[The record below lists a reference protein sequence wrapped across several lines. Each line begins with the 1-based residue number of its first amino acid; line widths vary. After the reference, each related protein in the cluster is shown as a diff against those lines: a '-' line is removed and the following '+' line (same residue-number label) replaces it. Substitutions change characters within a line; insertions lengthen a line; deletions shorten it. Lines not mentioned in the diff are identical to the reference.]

1 MQAVDRRYS
10 SGPDNRELIGL
21 ALASIACVAVLTVS
35 VAESRG
41 HVVSGLA
48 PQVLLF
54 IAILAGAVAVAFG
67 AALLTARHALAA
79 ARSARREAEALREGL
94 VLAESIVKSEP
105 QVVVVWEPGQELKVA
120 TNTIEGIAG
129 LPTGQ
134 ADLLRFGSWLEPA
147 SADALKSGLDGLFR
161 DGRPFAVLLKTK
173 AGADLEADGRATGAR
188 AMLRLRDVAA
198 YKRDLVQLSDQ
209 HRRLTGDLAASR
221 DMLDA
226 LPMPVWTSAR
236 DGRIAWANRCYVRA
250 VEARDLAEV
259 CERQIELLE
268 LRERKAMAAALA
280 KGQAFAKR
288 IQLVVHGERVAHDV
302 SVVAVGGLTHAVAVD
317 VSQVEK
323 AKSELSRQLAT
334 YDRTLDRV
342 RTAAAV
348 FDHEHRLTF
357 FNEGFARLWQ
367 LDASW
372 LEGKPTDSEILDRL
386 HGLTRLPGMADYRAW
401 KSGVLACFA
410 NGQGYDDW
418 WQLPDGRLLHVIG
431 EQRHDGGVA
440 FLYDDA
446 TERMALESRY
456 NALIDVQRETL
467 DSMKQA
473 VAVFGA
479 DGKLK
484 LFNSAFGIIWPVS
497 LELLT
502 ATPHITQ
509 VIAEARKIHDD
520 PRAWARLA
528 RVVTAVSDEREA
540 VSGQMVRADQ
550 SVIDYATTP
559 LPDGGNLI
567 TFIDVTASKRYERA
581 LEERNEAL
589 VAADRLKNQVI
600 GNVSYELRTP
610 LTTIIGFTD
619 MLSNPLVGA
628 LVPRQQEY
636 LSYISSSSAQLLAI
650 IDDILDLANI
660 DAGMLQ
666 LKLAPVSAKA
676 IIDGAILGVRERAM
690 QARLTID
697 ISCDEDDIEF
707 IADEARVRQVIYNL
721 LSNAVGFSRTQGT
734 VRIALWREQGMV
746 AFAVEDHGVGIPK
759 EEQRRVFERF
769 ERNSHGSNH
778 RGAGLGLSIVKS
790 LVDLHHGDMKL
801 ESEPERG
808 TRVTVRFPEQP
819 VAQAPDDPARAK
831 PAEPV
836 LPAA

>member
-1 MQAVDRRYS
+1 MQAVERRHS
-10 SGPDNRELIGL
+10 SGHDSRELIAL
-21 ALASIACVAVLTVS
+21 ALASIACVTVLTVS
-35 VAESRG
+35 VAESRAQI
-41 HVVSGLA
+41 VTGLD
-48 PQVLLF
+48 PQLLLF
-54 IAILAGAVAVAFG
+54 VAILIGAVAVAFG
-67 AALLTARHALAA
+67 AAVLTTRRALAA
-79 ARSARREAEALREGL
+79 MSKARQETETLRQGL

-105 QVVVVWEPGQELKVA
+105 QVVVFWEPGQPLKVA
-120 TNTIEGIAG
+120 TNTLAGVAG
-129 LPTGQ
+129 LPAGH
-134 ADLLRFGSWLEPA
+134 AELLRFGGWLEPA
-147 SADALKSGLDGLFR
+147 SADALKLALDGLFE
-161 DGRPFAVLLKTK
+161 DGRPFTLLLKTV
-173 AGADLEADGRATGAR
+173 AGADLEADGRATGSR
-188 AMLRLRDVAA
+188 AMLRLREVAA
-198 YKRDLVQLSDQ
+198 YKRDLVRIHDQSKQLS
-209 HRRLTGDLAASR
+209 TDLAASR
-221 DMLDA
+221 GLLDA
-226 LPMPVWTSAR
+226 MPMPVWTCTPAGS
-236 DGRIAWANRCYVRA
+236 IVWANQAYVRA

-268 LRERKAMAAALA
+268 LRERKAVTAALA

-302 SVVAVGGLTHAVAVD
+302 SVVAIGGMTHAIAVD
-317 VSQVEK
+317 VSQLEK
-323 AKSELSRQLAT
+323 VKGELNRQLST

-367 LDASW
+367 LDAAW
-372 LEGKPTDSEILDRL
+372 LEGKPSDSEILDRL
-386 HGLTRLPGMADYRAW
+386 HGLDRLPAMADYRAW

-446 TERMALESRY
+446 TERLALESRY

-484 LFNSAFGIIWPVS
+484 LFNSAFCAIWPIARDV
-497 LELLT
+497 LT
-502 ATPHITQ
+502 AGPHITD
-509 VIAEARKIHDD
+509 VIAEAKKIHDE

-550 SVIDYATTP
+550 TVIDYATTP

-610 LTTIIGFTD
+610 LTTIIGFSD
-619 MLSNPLVGA
+619 MLANPLVGP

-636 LSYISSSSAQLLAI
+636 LSYISSSSSQLLAI

-676 IIDGAILGVRERAM
+676 IVDGAILGVRERAM

-697 ISCDEDDIEF
+697 IATDEDDIEF

-721 LSNAVGFSRTQGT
+721 LSNAVGFSRAEGT

-801 ESEPERG
+801 ESEPDRG
-808 TRVTVRFPEQP
+808 TRVTVRFPENP
-819 VAQAPDDPARAK
+819 VSATPDEPSGEGV
-831 PAEPV
+831 AESA
-836 LPAA
+836 PAA